1 MDGLIAFEEHWAIP
15 ETLGSFAEANDVD
28 GNWRDVRRRLLDVH
42 DMRLADMDRHG
53 IEMTI
58 LSLNSPAVQG
68 ILDVGEAIETARRA
82 NDALAGEIA
91 KHPDRF
97 AGFAALPMQD
107 PDAAIDELTRCI
119 RDLGFK
125 GTMVN
130 GFTQKDTPDSA
141 IYFDIPEYRPFWAA
155 VQDLDVPFYLHPRRN
170 VPSRALSYDGHPWL
184 LSPAWD
190 FAVQTAEHAIRLVC
204 SGLFDEF
211 PGLRMVLGHLGERIP
226 FDMWRI
232 DHLMS
237 HVPGGIP
244 AEKEIG
250 DYFRSNFHL
259 TTSGQFHDPP
269 FRCALAEMG
278 IDRILFSIDYPFENF
293 ADAMAWFEA
302 TELSDRDRQKIARIN
317 AIELFKLNLD

>member
-1 MDGLIAFEEHWAIP
+1 MDGLIAFEEHWAIE
-15 ETLGSFAEANDVD
+15 ETLGAFGEAADPE
-28 GNWRDVRRRLLDVH
+28 GRWRETRRRLLDVH
-42 DMRLADMDRHG
+42 DLRLAEMDRHG

-68 ILDVGEAIETARRA
+68 VFDVADAIEMARRA
-82 NDALAGEIA
+82 NDRLAEEIA
-91 KHPDRF
+91 RRPDRF

-107 PDAAIDELTRCI
+107 VDAATAELTRCV

-125 GTMVN
+125 GAMVN
-130 GFTQKDTPDSA
+130 GFTQKEVPASA
-141 IYFDIPEYRPFWAA
+141 IYYDIPEYRPFWSA
-155 VQDLDVPFYLHPRRN
+155 VHDLDVPFYLHPRRN
-170 VPSRALSYDGHPWL
+170 IPSRAYAYDGHPWL

-190 FAVQTAEHAIRLVC
+190 FAVQTADHTIRLIC

-211 PGLRMVLGHLGERIP
+211 PGLRMILGHLGERLP

-232 DHLMS
+232 DHLMR

-244 AEKEIG
+244 AKRPVG
-250 DYFRSNFHL
+250 DYLRSNFHL

-278 IDRILFSIDYPFENF
+278 VDRILFSIDYPFEEF
-293 ADAMAWFEA
+293 ADAASWFEG
-302 TELSDRDRQKIARIN
+302 TDLSDEDRRKIGRAN
-317 AIELFKLNLD
+317 AIELFKLDLS

>member
-119 RDLGFK
+119 RDLVLEVS
-125 GTMVN
+125 TH
-130 GFTQKDTPDSA
+130 A
-141 IYFDIPEYRPFWAA
+141 
-155 VQDLDVPFYLHPRRN
+155 LHPLLHAAAGQVQAVVL
-170 VPSRALSYDGHPWL
+170 VPADVR
-184 LSPAWD
+184 
-190 FAVQTAEHAIRLVC
+190 VQRSVELRDDV
-204 SGLFDEF
+204 DER
-211 PGLRMVLGHLGERIP
+211 PE
-226 FDMWRI
+226 
-232 DHLMS
+232 
-237 HVPGGIP
+237 
-244 AEKEIG
+244 
-250 DYFRSNFHL
+250 
-259 TTSGQFHDPP
+259 
-269 FRCALAEMG
+269 
-278 IDRILFSIDYPFENF
+278 
-293 ADAMAWFEA
+293 
-302 TELSDRDRQKIARIN
+302 
-317 AIELFKLNLD
+317 